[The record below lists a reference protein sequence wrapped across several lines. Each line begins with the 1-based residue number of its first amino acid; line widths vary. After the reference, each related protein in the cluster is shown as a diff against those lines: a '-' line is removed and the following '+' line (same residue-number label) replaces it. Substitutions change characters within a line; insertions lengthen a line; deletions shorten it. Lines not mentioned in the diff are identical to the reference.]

1 MLSSIQKQDQSCES
15 FFSLLLDVA
24 GNAIDALFT
33 PLSVQSILQSIT
45 SINSILQSVLLFF
58 DCSAEEFSLFSKEVP
73 ALSSQWR
80 DSNRSQIF
88 TTLQTWIEEEFECIS
103 ESSKELISQI
113 QSVNELAELKRQVKE
128 VSDIIRMVFINVFI
142 VDDSWVNALS
152 VIMNNHVNDPIERL
166 FTMLFKE
173 QSISI
178 IHSCFV
184 GLKDRIVDSISTLL
198 TLSNAEIGPIS
209 VKMLHNPISELYH
222 DLTDLEYSTSDEL
235 IAIVG
240 VDSSNLFSA
249 VFDAIPKEGNTLHL
263 SYLHYSMYSTCQKIS
278 SSYHINLEEFSLQ
291 LIDNL

>member
-1 MLSSIQKQDQSCES
+1 MNK
-15 FFSLLLDVA
+15 
-24 GNAIDALFT
+24 
-33 PLSVQSILQSIT
+33 
-45 SINSILQSVLLFF
+45 
-58 DCSAEEFSLFSKEVP
+58 
-73 ALSSQWR
+73 
-80 DSNRSQIF
+80 
-88 TTLQTWIEEEFECIS
+88 
-103 ESSKELISQI
+103 
-113 QSVNELAELKRQVKE
+113 LADLKREVKE
-128 VSDIIRMVFINVFI
+128 VSDIIRMVFINGFI

-152 VIMNNHVNDPIERL
+152 IIMNNHVNDPIERL
-166 FTMLFKE
+166 FAMLFKE

-263 SYLHYSMYSTCQKIS
+263 SYLHYSMYSTCQNIS